1 MKLDDYLVENGI
13 PRVRF
18 AEQIG
23 VGPAYITA
31 LCNGEFWSRNQIM
44 RRIVDATD
52 GAVGMWDFL
61 GQDTKGAAGV
71 SPDKVSGPQS

>member
-1 MKLDDYLVENGI
+1 MKLDDYHAENGI

-31 LCNGEFWSRNQIM
+31 LCNEKFRPRREIVQ
-44 RRIVDATD
+44 RIVEATD

-61 GQDTKGAAGV
+61 DQDTEGAAGV
-71 SPDKVSGPQS
+71 SPNRVSRLWS